1 MLAVSV
7 ALPRLGWSQ
16 FSPENAAMNS
26 MSKGKWERA
35 KGQLRKA
42 IRKDSVNAAAH
53 YGLSVYYFSPTNSEF
68 HIDSAY
74 QYIMRATA
82 DLQLTPQKQRDRLRK
97 FPLDSVILVQQ
108 RAKIDSAA
116 FERAKQKNT
125 EFAYIDFLNRFPL
138 ASQRMR
144 AAELR
149 DEVAYLDALKENT
162 YVSFLKYLEK
172 YPESNRASEARARY
186 EKLVYEANT
195 KDKKLASYESFLIA
209 HPTTPYRHEA
219 EQQIFEISTASG
231 EVDDFEKFLK
241 KYPKSSKASAA
252 RNIVYHLLKENDRTI
267 AAGMLTDSIK
277 ALEVL
282 ERGYLVPFLKSDRF
296 GFMNEVGEEI
306 IKPTIAEINDEYLCG
321 NIVESLLVLGDKI
334 IARNG
339 AVVYTGPI
347 QELDD
352 LGNGF
357 LKVVTPTCIKVIHH
371 SGMELIKENCFQDAE
386 LLGSNFLI
394 LKRDKRWSLW
404 TLTGRMLVP
413 FEWDEIQQLGEV
425 LAFGKNGKFKLARFQ
440 DVAKVADQFSL
451 TVSQEFDEVKSV
463 SGNLIWARRGEAQ
476 GVLTQDLKEWIVVE
490 KQEITPS
497 FFGLVSRTDAGYTL
511 YTKTS
516 GSTSRFY
523 QVMLNQP
530 WVAVQANG
538 TWQLFDPQLKK
549 AQSPAFDSISFTGPF
564 SIGWKGDSLNVYTT
578 KHNVVEISQ
587 RTQVQFLPGKDSLY
601 FMLLE
606 EGDKKTL
613 YNEKGEL
620 LFPVPFDKIEYNN
633 EGFFTVIKN
642 NKRGLLSLEGRLIVP
657 TEYDAMGTVTFGVVP
672 VLKDKRFGSLDI
684 VHHKEIKNEYD
695 KNIMRYNASTLIAS
709 KNGFLG
715 LIGWDNKPVTP
726 FEYEEI
732 RFWNDSLAIVK
743 KNFRW
748 IIYNFIEKRVILDNI
763 KTFKWV
769 TNTEQEKIMIV
780 QQENSV
786 GVISNKKGVI
796 IPTTF
801 TDIVNVGSES
811 VPLYFTEKHVEEAS
825 IYVVIYYDKT
835 GKQLRRQVYEADDY
849 EKLYCSGK

>member
-42 IRKDSVNAAAH
+42 TRKDSVNAAAH
-53 YGLSVYYFSPTNSEF
+53 YGFSVYYFSRANSEF
-68 HIDSAY
+68 QIDFAY
-74 QYIMRATA
+74 QYVIRATA
-82 DLQLTPQKQRDRLRK
+82 DFQLTAQKQRDRLRK
-97 FPLDSVILVQQ
+97 FPLDSVILV
-108 RAKIDSAA
+108 RHREKIDSAA

-125 EFAYIDFLNRFPL
+125 EFAYIDFLDRFPL
-138 ASQRMR
+138 AGQRMR

-162 YVSFLKYLEK
+162 YNSFLKYLEK
-172 YPESNRASEARARY
+172 YPESNRASEARSRY
-186 EKLVYEANT
+186 EKLVYEAKT
-195 KDKKLASYESFLIA
+195 KDKKLTSYESFLIA
-209 HPTTPYRHEA
+209 HPATPYRHAA

-231 EVDDFEKFLK
+231 EAADFEKFLK
-241 KYPKSSKASAA
+241 KYPGSSKADAA
-252 RNIVYHLLKENDRTI
+252 RNIVYHLLKEDDRTI
-267 AAGMLTDSIK
+267 AAAILTDSIR

-306 IKPTIAEINDEYLCG
+306 IKPTLAEINDEYLCG
-321 NIVESLLVLGDKI
+321 NIVESLLVLEDKI

-339 AVVYTGPI
+339 AVVYSGPI

-352 LGNGF
+352 LGYGF
-357 LKVVTPTCIKVIHH
+357 LKVVTPACIKVIHT
-371 SGMELIKENCFQDAE
+371 SGMELIKENCFQDVE

-394 LKRDKRWSLW
+394 LKKDKRWSVW
-404 TLTGRMLVP
+404 TLTGRMLLP

-425 LAFGKNGKFKLARFQ
+425 LAFRKNGKVKLTRFQ

-451 TVSQEFDEVKSV
+451 TFSQEYDEVKSV
-463 SGNLIWARRGEAQ
+463 SGNLIWVRRGEVQ
-476 GVLTQDLKEWIVVE
+476 GVLTQELKEWIVVE

-497 FFGLVSRTDAGYTL
+497 FFGHVSRTDAGYTL
-511 YTKTS
+511 HTKTS
-516 GSTSRFY
+516 GATSRFY

-530 WVAVQANG
+530 WVAVQSNG
-538 TWQLFDPQLKK
+538 SWQLFDPQLKK

-564 SIGWKGDSLNVYTT
+564 SIGWKGDSLRVYTT
-578 KHNVVEISQ
+578 KHNVVEVPKHT
-587 RTQVQFLPGKDSLY
+587 RVQFLPGKDSLY

-606 EGDKKTL
+606 DGDKKTL

-642 NKRGLLSLEGRLIVP
+642 NKRGLLSLDGKLTVP

-684 VHHKEIKNEYD
+684 VHRKEIKAEYD
-695 KNIMRYNASTLIAS
+695 KNIIRYNASALIAS
-709 KNGFLG
+709 KNGLLG
-715 LIGWDNKPVTP
+715 LIGWDNKPITP

-732 RFWNDSLAIVK
+732 RFWNDSSAIVK

-769 TNTEQEKIMIV
+769 TNTEHEKIMIV

-786 GVISNKKGVI
+786 GVISSKKGVI

-801 TDIVNVGSES
+801 TDIVNVGSEA
-811 VPLYFTEKHVEEAS
+811 VPFYFTEKHVEEAS